1 MSKSNVPRGTCA
13 VEKYLY
19 FYFPGNNYNIKK
31 ISFFVPLVMFHVEH
45 KCI

>member
-19 FYFPGNNYNIKK
+19 FYFPGNNYNKK
-31 ISFFVPLVMFHVEH
+31 NIIFCSTCDVSRGT
-45 KCI
+45 